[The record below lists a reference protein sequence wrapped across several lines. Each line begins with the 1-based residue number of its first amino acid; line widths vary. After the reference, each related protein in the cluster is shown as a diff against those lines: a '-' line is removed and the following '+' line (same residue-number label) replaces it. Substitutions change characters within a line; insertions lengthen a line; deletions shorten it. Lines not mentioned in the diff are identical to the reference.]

1 MASFNRSGPLPIV
14 VLAGVDDVGVVL
26 DVDVLP
32 ELDVLP
38 DPDVPLDVGEWA
50 YTLM

>member
-1 MASFNRSGPLPIV
+1 
-14 VLAGVDDVGVVL
+14 VLTGVDEVGVVL

-38 DPDVPLDVGEWA
+38 EPDVPLDVGEWA
-50 YTLM
+50 YTRM